1 MEIGINFN
9 TIFQLIITTAVGFIG
24 WSLKELYNKSEKR
37 QDATEKDLK
46 ELKCIVNENIKD
58 MLKAFVTKDDHY
70 RDINAIE
77 KKVDDIKDILLDMKE
92 DIGRLTG
99 AKERSK

>member
-58 MLKAFVTKDDHY
+58 MLKAFVTKD
-70 RDINAIE
+70 INAIE
-77 KKVDDIKDILLDMKE
+77 KKVDDIKDILLDMNE

-99 AKERSK
+99 VRERSK